1 MKVKGKI
8 AAFFSWIVCAA
19 AGGMMGSVKQ
29 KGFKLSIGAG
39 PQTGCSMCGMWGYKF
54 KSKLSNI
61 DWFVR

>member
-19 AGGMMGSVKQ
+19 AGGMMGSLKQ
-29 KGFKLSIGAG
+29 KGFKLSIGAV
-39 PQTGCSMCGMWGYKF
+39 PQTDCGMWGYKF